1 MATRKV
7 NTEFTV
13 TGEEKLRRA
22 ITEINNGAKVL
33 KSEMN
38 KLTAEYDGNTDS
50 AEFLTQKY
58 DILERQML
66 TQKDKVEAL
75 KQAVA
80 DSAEAYGEA
89 DSRTQNWII
98 QLNNAEAALANTYGE
113 MGRTQTAIEDM
124 DGALDNVSGSTE
136 TASGGMESLGDV
148 LDTVAD
154 KLGIKLPDSITKTAD
169 GLGAIPTSTAVAAGA
184 FAAVLAVVVKLEKKL
199 MDMTKE
205 AADSAKNLVDMSSQT
220 GISTENLQAFQY
232 AEDFIGVSTD
242 TIADSLKD
250 LTTKMS
256 DAANGNEDVIEK
268 FDQLGVSIYDAD
280 GNLRNA
286 EDTFWDVVDSLGEM
300 SNQTERDALAMDLI
314 NESAQKL
321 NPLIEIG
328 SEGFKKYADEAENV
342 GYILSNDQLKA
353 LTDVDEA
360 QNRLLKSQEA
370 VSKQISAQ
378 YAPYMSDALNK
389 TRELIEKVGTALID
403 SGAVD
408 AFGSILDSAVSL
420 LEPLG
425 DLVSDLLPPLGV
437 LLQGVAGTIAWIADT
452 INLIV
457 GLLTLNGD
465 RISTALGLNPNKAS
479 NIQKALYGADY
490 KTESYY
496 DSTGNYYDPTTGQ
509 WTGNYFHNAGGNDN
523 FPGGRTRVGENG
535 PETVYLPQGTVIANA
550 QETRADGGYDAP
562 VNVYIEA
569 RTIQEFNDIIEIV
582 RDAQRVRRMKGAPR

>member
-1 MATRKV
+1 VATRKV

-89 DSRTQNWII
+89 DSKTQGWII

-124 DGALDNVSGSTE
+124 DGALDDVSGSTE

-169 GLGAIPTSTAVAAGA
+169 GLGSIPTSTAVAAGA

-378 YAPYMSDALNK
+378 YAPYMSDALNE